1 MAYSHEPTLV
11 RTVERPSKQTI
22 SGLRSLPVANI
33 ADALGKPCRFT
44 LDPRIRPAFD
54 GISLVGPAVTV
65 RERPDCNLMSHAAID
80 LMQRGDVL
88 VVDAGGYTGSAVGGF
103 LMSRKMMGRGAEGV
117 VVDGAWRDRAEIARA
132 RFPVYCRAWQPGGP
146 HKDVPGSVNVPVTV
160 GGVVVHPGD
169 ILAGDED
176 GLVVVPR
183 GSADDVLA
191 HAQEIRAKESQTIA
205 ETSAEVIQRPNP
217 AATEERL
224 RRLGVVFR

>member
-1 MAYSHEPTLV
+1 MVSYKPTIV
-11 RTVERPSKQTI
+11 RAIQRPSKQTV

-33 ADALGKPCRFT
+33 ADALGKPCAFT
-44 LDPRIRPAFD
+44 LDPHIRPAFE
-54 GISLVGPAVTV
+54 GISLAGPAITV

-88 VVDAGGYTGSAVGGF
+88 VVDAGGYTRTAVGGF
-103 LMSRKMMGRGAEGV
+103 LMSRKMISKEADGV
-117 VVDGAWRDRAEIARA
+117 VVDGAWRDRAEIAKA

-160 GGVVVHPGD
+160 GGVVIYPGD
-169 ILAGDED
+169 IIVGDDD
-176 GLVVVPR
+176 GLVVVPG

-191 HAQEIRAKESQTIA
+191 QAQEIRAKESQTIA

-224 RRLGVVFR
+224 RKLGVVFR

>member
-1 MAYSHEPTLV
+1 MASYKPTIV
-11 RTVERPSKQTI
+11 RAVKRPSKQTI
-22 SGLRSLPVANI
+22 SKLRSLPVANI
-33 ADALGKPCRFT
+33 ADALGKPCMFT
-44 LDPRIRPAFD
+44 LDPQIRPAFD

-80 LMQRGDVL
+80 LMQQGDVL
-88 VVDAGGYTGSAVGGF
+88 VVDAGGYTGTAVGGF
-103 LMSRKMMGRGAEGV
+103 LMSRKMMSKGVEGV
-117 VVDGAWRDRAEIARA
+117 VVDGAWRDRAEIAKA

-169 ILAGDED
+169 IIVGDDD

-183 GSADDVLA
+183 DSADEVLA
-191 HAQEIRAKESQTIA
+191 QAQKIRAKESQTID

-224 RRLGVVFR
+224 RKLGVVFR